1 MKISCNIIEDLIPLY
16 HDGVCSE
23 DSKKIIE
30 DHLKECE
37 ICNNYLKA
45 LSGENFQK
53 KINIDNEEV
62 KVNTLKLLKKRLF
75 RKNIRFAIFSIVS
88 IVIMYSFIFKLELPI
103 KYKEGL
109 VLSQE
114 IEENNI
120 KLSFLGDNFYKNYFL
135 IKTTEINGEEKNI
148 LMIYYTDS
156 IWTKLSSKQLFKTNN
171 TVRLAS
177 GGENFWGAG
186 NFDNINV
193 DKDIDRIYYTIG
205 NYEKLLNDKEMD
217 IILEE
222 STLIWKK

>member
-16 HDGVCSE
+16 YDEVCSE

-37 ICNNYLKA
+37 RCNNYLKS
-45 LSGENFQK
+45 LSSENFQEK
-53 KINIDNEEV
+53 VNIDTEVV
-62 KVNTLKLLKKRLF
+62 KVNTFKLLKKRLF
-75 RKNIRFAIFSIVS
+75 RKNIKIAIFSIVS
-88 IVIMYSFIFKLELPI
+88 IVIIYSFIFKLELPI
-103 KYKEGL
+103 RYKEGL

-114 IEENNI
+114 IEESNI

-135 IKTTEINGEEKNI
+135 IKTIEVNGEEKNI
-148 LMIYYTDS
+148 LMIYYTDT

-171 TVRLAS
+171 TVGLAS
-177 GGENFWGAG
+177 RGENFWGAG
-186 NFDNINV
+186 NFENINV
-193 DKDIDRIYYTIG
+193 DKDIDRVYYTVG